1 MFGRERLYPGERV
14 LYETGPRFILNS
26 KSSIIK
32 ILFIAIIIYIFPAAV
47 KFAGDLDNVLMVRYG
62 FTVAEKVVWIL
73 TAIFIILVLSV
84 LWDMIS
90 WRSRRYIITDHRV
103 IVESG
108 VLRKRRFYINHS
120 KIVDISFSQGI
131 IERLLDSADIEIH
144 GGHEDTHII
153 LEDAPS
159 PARVEYHINRFT
171 EHRSVDEAEEIL
183 RELSSERQKG
193 RGFADPEFWEDT
205 DEFDENTPKES
216 PSEEEGSEESIME
229 RHSRKFKRFREEG
242 RDD

>member
-32 ILFIAIIIYIFPAAV
+32 ILFLALIIYIFPAAV
-47 KFAGDLDNVLMVRYG
+47 KFAGDLDNVLIVRYG

-73 TAIFIILVLSV
+73 TTAFIILVLSV

-90 WRSRRYIITDHRV
+90 WRSRRYIITDRRV

-120 KIVDISFSQGI
+120 KIVDVSFSQGI
-131 IERLLDSADIEIH
+131 IERLLNSADIEIH

-159 PARVEYHINRFT
+159 PAKIEYHINRFT
-171 EHRSVDEAEEIL
+171 GERTVNEAEEIL
-183 RELSSERQKG
+183 RELSSERHEG
-193 RGFADPEFWEDT
+193 RGFADPKFWEDT
-205 DEFDENTPKES
+205 DEFDESNLRKS
-216 PSEEEGSEESIME
+216 PVEEGGSKESIME
-229 RHSRKFKRFREEG
+229 RHSRKFKRFRKEG

>member
-32 ILFIAIIIYIFPAAV
+32 ILFLALIIYIFPAAV
-47 KFAGDLDNVLMVRYG
+47 KFAGDLDNVLIVRYG

-73 TAIFIILVLSV
+73 TAVFILLVLSV
-84 LWDMIS
+84 LWDVIS

-120 KIVDISFSQGI
+120 KIVDVSFSQGI
-131 IERLLDSADIEIH
+131 IERLLDSADIEVH

-159 PARVEYHINRFT
+159 PARIEYHINRFT
-171 EHRSVDEAEEIL
+171 GERAVDEAEEIL
-183 RELSSERQKG
+183 RELSLERREG
-193 RGFADPEFWEDT
+193 RGFADPQFWEDT
-205 DEFDENTPKES
+205 GENDENTLKES
-216 PSEEEGSEESIME
+216 YSEEEGGEESIME

>member
-14 LYETGPRFILNS
+14 LYETRPRFILNS

-32 ILFIAIIIYIFPAAV
+32 ILFLALIIYIFPAAV
-47 KFAGDLDNVLMVRYG
+47 KFAGDLDNLLIMRYG
-62 FTVAEKVVWIL
+62 FTVADKVVWIL
-73 TAIFIILVLSV
+73 TAAFILLVLSV
-84 LWDMIS
+84 LWDVIS

-108 VLRKRRFYINHS
+108 VLRKRRFYMNHS

-131 IERLLDSADIEIH
+131 MERLLDSADIEIH

-153 LEDAPS
+153 LEDAPF
-159 PARVEYHINRFT
+159 PARIEYHINRFT

-193 RGFADPEFWEDT
+193 RGFADPKFWEDT
-205 DEFDENTPKES
+205 DEFDENTPEES
-216 PSEEEGSEESIME
+216 PHEMGSSEESVME
-229 RHSRKFKRFREEG
+229 RHSRKFRRSREEG
-242 RDD
+242 END